1 MFIPETL
8 EMILKIT
15 LAAVLGMAIGLERE
29 HRRKPAGLRTYTL
42 VALGATLFTILSQ
55 NIGGE
60 AAAYDPSRI
69 ASQVV
74 VGIGFIGA
82 GIIFIRGGHIEGLT
96 TAAGLWTTAAIGMA
110 VGFGFYTVA
119 VFSAILSLAV
129 LLLLR
134 QIEKNIPKIPPNDLP
149 ENENS

>member
-1 MFIPETL
+1 MFTPETL

>member
-8 EMILKIT
+8 EMIYKIT

>member
-1 MFIPETL
+1 MFTPETL
-8 EMILKIT
+8 EMIYKIT

-60 AAAYDPSRI
+60 AVAYDPSRI

-134 QIEKNIPKIPPNDLP
+134 QIEKNIPKIPPNDLS
-149 ENENS
+149 ENEKS

>member
-8 EMILKIT
+8 EMIYKIT

-96 TAAGLWTTAAIGMA
+96 TAAGLWTTAAVGMA

-134 QIEKNIPKIPPNDLP
+134 QIEKNIPKIPPNDLS
-149 ENENS
+149 ENEKS

>member
-1 MFIPETL
+1 MFTPETL

-134 QIEKNIPKIPPNDLP
+134 QIEKNIPKIPPNDLS
-149 ENENS
+149 ENEKS